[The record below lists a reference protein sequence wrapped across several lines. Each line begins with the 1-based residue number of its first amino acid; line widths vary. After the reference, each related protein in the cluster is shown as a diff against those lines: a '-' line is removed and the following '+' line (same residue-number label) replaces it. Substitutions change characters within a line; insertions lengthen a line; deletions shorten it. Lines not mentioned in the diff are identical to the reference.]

1 MKLDNNMQIDLLTL
15 HSVGRNCALM
25 AQLRPRSCIEVR
37 TETELRTH
45 GDSCNH
51 LWTCRAN
58 EVQIKAPS
66 TGLRLRLSENILE
79 KCNMSL
85 AWDRAGPERS
95 GMMTSTTCVP
105 PSSLRTILPP
115 CLGCGS

>member
-79 KCNMSL
+79 KMQRVACVGQRG
-85 AWDRAGPERS
+85 AREERHDDFHHVCP
-95 GMMTSTTCVP
+95 TE
-105 PSSLRTILPP
+105 
-115 CLGCGS
+115 

>member
-1 MKLDNNMQIDLLTL
+1 MSRERASAPEGERSRGGGVKLDNNMQIDLLTL

-66 TGLRLRLSENILE
+66 TGLRLRLSENI
-79 KCNMSL
+79 
-85 AWDRAGPERS
+85 
-95 GMMTSTTCVP
+95 
-105 PSSLRTILPP
+105 
-115 CLGCGS
+115 